1 MSVEA
6 NLLAT
11 QLGALGRD
19 LDSETHLLAVF
30 EDQATTLEGRYRRLK
45 EQHGDEVAKAFLA
58 ARGSN
63 ADARNAEA
71 RLATVESRNIMLD
84 VQDEWEKAKS
94 LLRMQ
99 ASSISTLKVRIDVGR
114 SLLSNAKVEAS
125 LVYAGVDLYGTMR
138 MLCLQ
143 SDFYRAYGVR

>member
-1 MSVEA
+1 MTVEA
-6 NLLAT
+6 SLLAS
-11 QLGALGRD
+11 QLGQLGRD

-30 EDQATTLEGRYRRLK
+30 EDQATTLEGKYRRLK
-45 EQHGDEVAKAFLA
+45 EQHNDEVAGAFLA

-84 VQDEWEKAKS
+84 AQDEWEKAKS

-99 ASSISTLKVRIDVGR
+99 ASSISTLKVRVDIGR

-125 LVYAGVDLYGTMR
+125 LVYMGVDLWHNANVP
-138 MLCLQ
+138 
-143 SDFYRAYGVR
+143 FVI

>member
-6 NLLAT
+6 SLLAS
-11 QLGALGRD
+11 QLGQLGRD

-45 EQHGDEVAKAFLA
+45 EQHNDEVAKL
-58 ARGSN
+58 SWLLKEVTLTH
-63 ADARNAEA
+63 RNAEA

-84 VQDEWEKAKS
+84 AQDEWEKAKS

-99 ASSISTLKVRIDVGR
+99 ASSISTLKVRVDIGR

-125 LVYAGVDLYGTMR
+125 LVYMGVDLWHNANVP
-138 MLCLQ
+138 
-143 SDFYRAYGVR
+143 FVI